1 MLWGLSIFIIVML
14 DGLILQ
20 VVLTALVIIG
30 AVVAVIWFI
39 WGLKE
44 KSVIW
49 IVIVTV
55 PLGVIVAVVLAILS
69 G

>member
-1 MLWGLSIFIIVML
+1 ML